1 MSTPNT
7 TPAIHE
13 ALGYDDEDLA
23 YERRYL
29 GRRESAQPTR
39 VLRDDTSR
47 QAFKNLLVEDAQRM
61 PAPRY
66 VFGGTK

>member
-1 MSTPNT
+1 MSTQNT
-7 TPAIHE
+7 TPALHE

-29 GRRESAQPTR
+29 KRNESGTPTR

-47 QAFKNLLVEDAQRM
+47 QAFKNLLVEDAKRP
-61 PAPRY
+61 PASRY
-66 VFGGTK
+66 VFGGAK